1 MEKNKFMVK
10 SGERKN
16 ILPLILLFIFFAI
29 YGINLFFAFA
39 QVPMDSDFASLVLEA
54 NDILNGNII
63 LKGWHLT
70 DAPFTFTE
78 IPFYALG
85 SAFFGINVW
94 SYIFANMAMV
104 LSLFLFGFLLIFD
117 RTDHPFNLFHLIF
130 IAIAGFPNPYLM
142 RTLRGHVGLFVFI
155 FAALYCLKLIA
166 NLPENSKKEKIF
178 STIFLILVMLGTASD
193 IFIFPI
199 LIAPILFISVFK
211 FINFIKISEKEKRIF
226 WLTILGVIFGKVCER
241 GLVWAGGAQTSKG
254 PFTITYK
261 YVELDQIPQIFLT
274 FINYLLKTFDCN
286 LEQVPVFSIESIIK
300 IIHLT
305 IFIWGTY
312 ILFETIKKFF
322 HKEKN
327 DFLSLII
334 SLGIIFLSILMIML
348 PFLRDPFTGRY
359 FSYFPTAYAILII
372 RSIRTN
378 RFLTRLIPRTHIT
391 IKIPLSIVILAIILL
406 AIQPISMS
414 RIVTPQDRLATF
426 LRDNGL
432 IEGYSDFWNSN
443 HVTVSSKDRVH
454 VRPIVFSADL
464 KNGERFAQ
472 PLYWFSKS
480 EWYKNPNA
488 NFVVIKTQG
497 DYAGYHNV
505 KTENVLQ
512 YFGEPLQKLE
522 FEDYMIF
529 VYPKG
534 ISEKIV
540 P

>member
-1 MEKNKFMVK
+1 MVK
-10 SGERKN
+10 SGEKKN
-16 ILPLILLFIFFAI
+16 ILPLIFLFIFFAI
-29 YGINLFFAFA
+29 YGIYLFFAFA

-54 NDILNGNII
+54 NDILNGNIL

-85 SAFFGINVW
+85 SVFFGINVW

-166 NLPENSKKEKIF
+166 NLPENSKQEKIF

-193 IFIFPI
+193 IFIFPV

>member
-1 MEKNKFMVK
+1 MVK
-10 SGERKN
+10 SGKKRN
-16 ILPLILLFIFFAI
+16 ILPIVFLCLFFSI
-29 YGINLFFAFA
+29 YGIYLFFAFA

-54 NDILNGNII
+54 NDILNGNIL

-70 DAPFTFTE
+70 NAPFTFTE
-78 IPFYALG
+78 IPFYVLG

-104 LSLFLFGFLLIFD
+104 LSLFFFGFLLIFD

-142 RTLRGHVGLFVFI
+142 QTLRGHVGLFVII
-155 FAALYCLKLIA
+155 FAALYCLKLIN
-166 NLPENSKKEKIF
+166 NLPEYSQQGKRLTI
-178 STIFLILVMLGTASD
+178 IFLILVVLGTASD

-211 FINFIKISEKEKRIF
+211 FINFIEITEKEKRIF
-226 WLTILGVIFGKVCER
+226 WLTILGVIFGKVCEKA
-241 GLVWAGGAQTSKG
+241 LVWAGGAPTSKR
-254 PFTITYK
+254 PSTFTYNNL
-261 YVELDQIPQIFLT
+261 YEIPQTILKYIDYIFNT
-274 FINYLLKTFDCN
+274 FGCN
-286 LEQVPVFSIESIIK
+286 LNQVSVFSLESIIK
-300 IIHLT
+300 IIHLG
-305 IFIWGTY
+305 ILIWGT
-312 ILFETIKKFF
+312 IIVFQTIKDFLR
-322 HKEKN
+322 KEKA
-327 DFLSLII
+327 DSLSLII
-334 SLGIIFLSILMIML
+334 SLGIVFLTILIIIL
-348 PFLRDPFTGRY
+348 PFLQDPLTGRY

-372 RSIRTN
+372 RSIQIN
-378 RFLTRLIPRTHIT
+378 KIFVRFIPHTKIS
-391 IKIPLSIVILAIILL
+391 IKIPLEILSLFVILFS
-406 AIQPISMS
+406 IQPISIS

-443 HVTVSSKDRVH
+443 HVIVSSKDRVR
-454 VRPIVFSADL
+454 VRPIVFSAN
-464 KNGERFAQ
+464 KKTGERFAQ

>member
-1 MEKNKFMVK
+1 MVK
-10 SGERKN
+10 SGKKRN
-16 ILPLILLFIFFAI
+16 ILPIVFLCFFFSI
-29 YGINLFFAFA
+29 YGIYLFFAFA

-54 NDILNGNII
+54 NDILNGNIL

-70 DAPFTFTE
+70 NAPFTFTE
-78 IPFYALG
+78 IPFYVLG

-104 LSLFLFGFLLIFD
+104 LSLFFFGFLLIFD

-142 RTLRGHVGLFVFI
+142 QTLRGHVGLFVII
-155 FAALYCLKLIA
+155 FAALYCLKLIN
-166 NLPENSKKEKIF
+166 NLPEYSQQGKRL
-178 STIFLILVMLGTASD
+178 TIVFLILVVLGTASD

-211 FINFIKISEKEKRIF
+211 FINFIEITEKEKRIF
-226 WLTILGVIFGKVCER
+226 WLTILGVIFGKVCEK
-241 GLVWAGGAQTSKG
+241 GLVWIGGAQISKG
-254 PFTITYK
+254 PFTNSYQ

-274 FINYLLKTFDCN
+274 FINYLLNTFDCN
-286 LEQVPVFSIESIIK
+286 LNQLPVFSLESIIK
-300 IIHLT
+300 IIHLA
-305 IFIWGTY
+305 IFIWGTF
-312 ILFETIKKFF
+312 ILFRTINIFL
-322 HKEKN
+322 HKEKT
-327 DFLSLII
+327 DFLSLLI
-334 SLGIIFLSILMIML
+334 SLGIIFLSVLMVVL
-348 PFLRDPFTGRY
+348 PFLRDPLTGRY

-378 RFLTRLIPRTHIT
+378 RFITRLIPRTHIS
-391 IKIPLSIVILAIILL
+391 IKMPLSIVVLAIILL
-406 AIQPISMS
+406 AIQPISTS

-432 IEGYSDFWNSN
+432 TEGYSDFWNSN

-454 VRPIVFSADL
+454 VRPIVFAADL
-464 KNGERFAQ
+464 RTEERYAQ
-472 PLYWFSKS
+472 IFHWFSKP
-480 EWYKNPNA
+480 EWYKNPEA
-488 NFVVIKTQG
+488 NFIVVKTQG

-512 YFGEPLQKLE
+512 YFGEPIRKLE
-522 FEDYMIF
+522 FEDYIIF
-529 VYPKG
+529 VYPNG
-534 ISEKIV
+534 ISEKIA